1 MDYKQEFEQLVQE
14 KRYEDARILLEQN
27 HIHALEDPFY
37 YANMGWIL
45 NQLERFEEAIICLKK
60 GLQLFPEDGWMYS
73 QIAYA
78 DDRLGK
84 LDDALD
90 AIDQALKLGFD
101 EPWLHGEKG
110 WCYKEMQKYDEAIQC
125 FEDALMDDENNV
137 WLLAQAAY
145 SYLSKEDYQSA
156 EEYFL
161 KCYRLK
167 PNDDSIFD
175 LVNFYK
181 HVNDFEKAITYLEK
195 TSSQYEGWKQFE
207 LGNAYHEL
215 GNDGEAVDHLEQSLA
230 SGRDDTGVRT
240 LLGDVY
246 DALNQKEES
255 CLHYDQA
262 LGYYEK
268 ALQRDEENDR
278 EWIWQEMI
286 WIAHKEKN
294 YEKKL
299 SYLDRA
305 SVLYR

>member
-1 MDYKQEFEQLVQE
+1 
-14 KRYEDARILLEQN
+14 
-27 HIHALEDPFY
+27 
-37 YANMGWIL
+37 
-45 NQLERFEEAIICLKK
+45 
-60 GLQLFPEDGWMYS
+60 MYS

-195 TSSQYEGWKQFE
+195 IIFP
-207 LGNAYHEL
+207 
-215 GNDGEAVDHLEQSLA
+215 
-230 SGRDDTGVRT
+230 
-240 LLGDVY
+240 
-246 DALNQKEES
+246 
-255 CLHYDQA
+255 
-262 LGYYEK
+262 
-268 ALQRDEENDR
+268 
-278 EWIWQEMI
+278 I
-286 WIAHKEKN
+286 
-294 YEKKL
+294 
-299 SYLDRA
+299 
-305 SVLYR
+305 